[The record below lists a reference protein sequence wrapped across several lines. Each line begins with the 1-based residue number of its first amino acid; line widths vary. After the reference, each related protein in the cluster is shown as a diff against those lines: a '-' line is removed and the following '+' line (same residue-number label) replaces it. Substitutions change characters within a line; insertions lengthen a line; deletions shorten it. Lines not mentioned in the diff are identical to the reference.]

1 MKNYNKLLI
10 LFISLTYLSCSSVRV
25 STDYN
30 NEIDFSTYKTYAF
43 SKKGIDKAQI
53 NEIDKKRILKA
64 LEVELSSIGLRKN
77 SINPDILV
85 SIFTGANEQINIHNS
100 YNYLGYSWGPW
111 YNLNYNTSATQG
123 ILYIDII
130 DYKKNELVW
139 QGIGKGYIS
148 ENISKKEEQIKSF
161 VNKILLQYPTQNYG
175 TLKNFGSV
183 K

>member
-25 STDYN
+25 SADYN
-30 NEIDFSTYKTYAF
+30 NEIDFSSYKTYAF

-53 NEIDKKRILKA
+53 NELDKKRILKA

-85 SIFTGANEQINIHNS
+85 SIFTGANEQITVHNS

-111 YNLNYNTSATQG
+111 YNLNYNTSATIKVLPPIKIKSSFIG
-123 ILYIDII
+123 I
-130 DYKKNELVW
+130 
-139 QGIGKGYIS
+139 GIGKGYIS
-148 ENISKKEEQIKSF
+148 QKNTKKEEQIRTF
-161 VNKILLQYPTQNYG
+161 VNKILFRYCSGFLRF
-175 TLKNFGSV
+175 KNLLIYSLIT
-183 K
+183 

>member
-1 MKNYNKLLI
+1 M
-10 LFISLTYLSCSSVRV
+10 
-25 STDYN
+25 
-30 NEIDFSTYKTYAF
+30 
-43 SKKGIDKAQI
+43 
-53 NEIDKKRILKA
+53 
-64 LEVELSSIGLRKN
+64 
-77 SINPDILV
+77 
-85 SIFTGANEQINIHNS
+85 
-100 YNYLGYSWGPW
+100 
-111 YNLNYNTSATQG
+111 

-148 ENISKKEEQIKSF
+148 KNISKKEEQIKSF